1 MSITVTR
8 QDPRYTTLK
17 KGNNS
22 RWPAA
27 DADTVSRIELC
38 ETPADT
44 ADALQRT
51 VSAGLRPTVRSGG
64 HCYEDFVC
72 NNPDGVL
79 LDLSLLTDSNA
90 AGSGHKYRISAG
102 SKLGPVYIDLYKRHG
117 LTLPAGSCYTVGAGG
132 HISGGGYGILSR
144 LHGLTVDWV
153 AAVDILTVDAS
164 GKVVLRRADHTHEPD
179 LFRACR
185 GAGGG
190 NFGIITSYY
199 FDKLPP
205 APQEVMLANMSFSWD
220 DMTPERFETILSTF
234 GHYQETR
241 AKDPDTWGLYTA
253 LGLSHHSSNQ
263 IVISAQFCNPDGTCQ
278 DPRVLNE
285 FLDLFQ
291 PCNPT
296 MGPAAAE
303 HARAGANLSGHHNA
317 AAQLACSSPHNITR
331 APWLNATISGGI
343 GGGHRG
349 KYKSSNMKRNFTSTE
364 ARCIYKHLTRDMP
377 GVDLQGSILAC
388 DSYGG
393 AINRPEM
400 ITETSI
406 PQRSTTMKLQ
416 FQTYWSSPEDDAARQ
431 QWMSDFYT
439 DLYSG
444 TDAHPDYKG
453 TPYPNDSYEGCYI
466 NYPDKDMLAYSYW
479 PQLYYGEQDLYP
491 FLQSVKRRYD
501 PNNIFHHSMSIR
513 P

>member
-8 QDPRYTTLK
+8 QDARYTTLQ

-22 RWPAA
+22 RWPAT

-38 ETPADT
+38 ESPADV
-44 ADALQRT
+44 ADALQRI

-90 AGSGHKYRISAG
+90 TGSGHKYRISTG
-102 SKLGPVYIDLYKRHG
+102 SQLGEAYTDLYKRYG
-117 LTLPAGSCYTVGAGG
+117 VTLPAGSCYTVGAGG
-132 HISGGGYGILSR
+132 HISGGGYGVLSR
-144 LHGLTVDWV
+144 LQGLTVDWLT
-153 AAVDILTVDAS
+153 AVDILTVDAS
-164 GKVVLRRADHTHEPD
+164 GKVISRRVDRTHEPD

-205 APQEVMLANMSFSWD
+205 APQEVMLANMAFPWD
-220 DMTPERFETILSTF
+220 DMTPERFEAILTTY
-234 GHYQETR
+234 GHYLETR
-241 AKDPDTWGLYTA
+241 ANDPDTWGMFTY
-253 LGLSHHSSNQ
+253 LGLTHHSSNQ
-263 IVISAQFCNPDGTCQ
+263 IGISVQFCNPDGTCN
-278 DPRVLNE
+278 DLRVLNE

-296 MGPAAAE
+296 MGASAAA
-303 HARAGANLSGHHNA
+303 HAKKGADISGHHQG
-317 AAQLACSSPHNITR
+317 AAQLACSSPHRMTR
-331 APWLNATISGGI
+331 APWLDVTVSG
-343 GGGHRG
+343 GGGHGHRA
-349 KYKSSNMKRNFTSTE
+349 KYKSSYMKRNFTSAE
-364 ARCIYKHLTRDMP
+364 VQCIYKHLTLDPP
-377 GVDLQGSILAC
+377 GLNLEGSVLAV

-393 AINRPEM
+393 AVNRKEM
-400 ITETSI
+400 IAETAI
-406 PQRSTTMKLQ
+406 PQRSSIMKLQ
-416 FQTYWSSPEDDAARQ
+416 FQTYWANPADDAARQ

-444 TDAHPDYKG
+444 PDAHPSYKG
-453 TPYPNDSYEGCYI
+453 TPYHNDRYEGCYI
-466 NYPDKDMLAYSYW
+466 NYPDKDMLSYTYW
-479 PQLYYGEQDLYP
+479 PQLYYGEHDLYP

-501 PNNIFHHSMSIR
+501 PNNIFHHAMSVR